1 MIKNVLTSIT
11 GIEVYPII
19 ALIMFVLVFSGAI
32 IVALAMNRSVAAA
45 RCRMPLE
52 DSISS
57 NDGEKS

>member
-11 GIEVYPII
+11 GVEVYPIV

-32 IVALAMNRSVAAA
+32 IVALAMNRNVAAA

-52 DSISS
+52 DSILPPK
-57 NDGEKS
+57 GE